1 MNKDE
6 WIKQLESEGYSDIQE
21 HTFPAGHILPEHT
34 HEQATANV
42 ILAGEAT
49 VRDTDGTITYA
60 AGDRFDLPANTT
72 HVAEF
77 GPDGCTFL
85 AGTK

>member
-6 WIKQLESEGYSDIQE
+6 WIKQLEADGYSDIQVR
-21 HTFPAGHILPEHT
+21 TFPANHQLGEHT

-42 ILAGEAT
+42 VLEGSTTVHEAGNSS
-49 VRDTDGTITYA
+49 TYN
-60 AGDRFDLPANTT
+60 AGDRFDLPAGTT
-72 HVAEF
+72 HEAEF